1 MKCMTKWD
9 IKRGDIIYCDLGIRN
24 GSVQSGIRPCVVV
37 SNNINNIYSNVYIVV
52 PLTSQRKKDLPTHV
66 EIADSSYALCEQVT
80 TVSEQ
85 QILRKK
91 NYINIVVQNKIDDAL
106 RVAMDL

>member
-1 MKCMTKWD
+1 MKCMIKWD

-37 SNNINNIYSNVYIVV
+37 SNDTNNIYSTVYIVV
-52 PLTSQRKKDLPTHV
+52 PLTSQHKKNIPTHV
-66 EIADSSYALCEQVT
+66 EIADNSYALCEQVT

-91 NYINIVVQNKIDDAL
+91 NYVNIVVQNKIDDAL
-106 RVAMDL
+106 KIAMGL

>member
-1 MKCMTKWD
+1 MTKWD

>member
-1 MKCMTKWD
+1 MKSMIKWD
-9 IKRGDIIYCDLGIRN
+9 VRRGDIIYCDLGLRN

-37 SNNINNIYSNVYIVV
+37 SNDINNIYSTVYIVV

-66 EIADSSYALCEQVT
+66 EIADNSYALCEQVT

-91 NYINIVVQNKIDDAL
+91 GYVNIVVQNKIDDAL